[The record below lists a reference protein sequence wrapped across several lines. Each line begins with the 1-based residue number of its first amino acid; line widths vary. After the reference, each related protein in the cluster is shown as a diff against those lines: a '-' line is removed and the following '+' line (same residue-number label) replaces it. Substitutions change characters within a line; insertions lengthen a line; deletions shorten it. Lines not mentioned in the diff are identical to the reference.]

1 MTPSP
6 ADTLR
11 ALVAEAQKAP
21 RGYGTLLNTTGPI
34 LAQDKLAV
42 FAPDLAAWAADAAEE
57 TEQALRFISDAI
69 ESLDEDPYDEPSVL
83 KARLLAAE
91 AVLRPS
97 LARLSEIVG
106 EL

>member
-11 ALVAEAQKAP
+11 ALVAEATLVP
-21 RGYGTLLNTTGPI
+21 GTYVPGSTPDEARRLLAA
-34 LAQDKLAV
+34 L
-42 FAPDLAAWAADAAEE
+42 APDLAAWAADAAEE

-106 EL
+106 ER